1 MPSYSTNDKP
11 EAMFVT
17 LKKGSMIE
25 EKKTQQV
32 LMYKSDSVVD
42 LAVNPLSYNQE
53 SKSHRVAPERK
64 KSGGTLYRVS
74 QAFVLTVFFSRL
86 ITFSDAEI
94 RSLNR

>member
-1 MPSYSTNDKP
+1 MPSYSANDNP
-11 EAMFVT
+11 ETMIATV
-17 LKKGSMIE
+17 KKGSMIE
-25 EKKTQQV
+25 EKKTQQI

-42 LAVNPLSYNQE
+42 LAVNPLSDNQG
-53 SKSHRVAPERK
+53 SKSHRVAPKRK

-74 QAFVLTVFFSRL
+74 QAFVLTFSFSRL